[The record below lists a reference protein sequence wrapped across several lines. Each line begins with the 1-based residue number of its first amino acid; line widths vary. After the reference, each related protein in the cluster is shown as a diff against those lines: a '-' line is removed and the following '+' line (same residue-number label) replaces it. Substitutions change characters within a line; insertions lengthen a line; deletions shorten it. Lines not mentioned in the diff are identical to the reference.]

1 MPPRPTRAP
10 TFQLQPKLSEL
21 REIASRYS
29 YSLSDDALADRR
41 EEIRARGHLNK
52 EDLQAVGRWKSPR
65 SAGRIDANPDQFVVE
80 VTGLALAAQNER
92 TRIEVLTVLSGVAWP
107 TASVIL
113 HFFHSDQYPI
123 LDYRALE
130 ALGVDSPQSYD
141 FVFWHRYVEFTR
153 GLAKRREAGSEG
165 CDLASG
171 SWPRQ
176 RASARCTA
184 ARARE
189 RRCTLRVLA

>member
-1 MPPRPTRAP
+1 MPPRSTHRP
-10 TFQLQPKLSEL
+10 TFKLQPELREL
-21 REIASRYS
+21 REIASRYA
-29 YSLSDDALADRR
+29 YPLSDDALAERR
-41 EEIRARGHLNK
+41 EAIQTRGHLTK

-65 SAGRIDANPDQFVVE
+65 SAGRIDANPEQFVVE

-113 HFFHSDQYPI
+113 HFFHRDRYPI

-153 GLAKRREAGSEG
+153 GLAKRAGLDMREL
-165 CDLASG
+165 D
-171 SWPRQ
+171 
-176 RASARCTA
+176 RALWQYSKGGRT
-184 ARARE
+184 
-189 RRCTLRVLA
+189 